1 MRCPIQELS
10 KKHGKPFIWKFS
22 ATSLGKGIVD
32 GVGGK
37 LKSSVHKKVMSL
49 GKDRPIVQDSE
60 SFAKLAN
67 ELSESIMIIHVTK
80 EEVSVHT
87 KDSNPFDK
95 SVPIHGI
102 SKMHIMKSD
111 GTKFVDLVQ
120 LFIQQGRYQLQTSN
134 SLSPQNKHQVIKHQ
148 TKK

>member
-111 GTKFVDLVQ
+111 GT
-120 LFIQQGRYQLQTSN
+120 S
-134 SLSPQNKHQVIKHQ
+134 S
-148 TKK
+148 

>member
-1 MRCPIQELS
+1 MCCLIQELS
-10 KKHGKPFIWKFS
+10 KKHGKPFIWNFS

-37 LKSSVHKKVMSL
+37 LTSVHKKVMSL

-80 EEVSVHT
+80 EEVSAY
-87 KDSNPFDK
+87 KRFK
-95 SVPIHGI
+95 S
-102 SKMHIMKSD
+102 
-111 GTKFVDLVQ
+111 F
-120 LFIQQGRYQLQTSN
+120 
-134 SLSPQNKHQVIKHQ
+134 
-148 TKK
+148 